1 MAEPAQDPHPDFAM
15 LATSWDMS
23 MEADGYGA
31 ATRRGYGKALGSF
44 VAWLTE
50 HSPGT
55 GPATVVR
62 DDVRGWLVELRR
74 TRAQNTAR
82 TYYAGVRHFF
92 RWLHAEGETD
102 RDPCEGIRSP
112 SPAEPVTEVIAAADL
127 RRLVETCAGRDFV
140 SRRDRAILLLFLD
153 GGLRLAELAELSIA
167 DVDVRERMVYVVGK
181 GSGRSGPRHRA
192 VPLGIKAAQALD
204 RYLRERRRHPWA
216 SCDALWLGARGR
228 GPITAAGIKRMLQR
242 RGESVGLTIHPH
254 MLRHVWAHEF
264 RAAGGSEGDLM
275 LIGGWK
281 SRAMLDRYGRSAAAE
296 RARDAARRYSLGD
309 RL

>member
-1 MAEPAQDPHPDFAM
+1 MLAPAQGPHPDFAV
-15 LATSWDMS
+15 LGDSWQMS

-31 ATRRGYGKALGSF
+31 ATRNGYSKAMGSF
-44 VAWLTE
+44 AAWLAE
-50 HSPGT
+50 HSPGS
-55 GPATVVR
+55 GPCDTTR

-82 TYYAGVRHFF
+82 TYFAGVRHFF
-92 RWLHAEGETD
+92 RFLHAEGEID

-112 SPAEPVTEVIAAADL
+112 SPAEPVTEVVSPADL
-127 RRLVETCAGRDFV
+127 SRLVESCAGRDFIA
-140 SRRDRAILLLFLD
+140 RRDRAIILLFLD
-153 GGLRLAELAELSIA
+153 GGLRLAELSGLTTA
-167 DVDVRERMVYVVGK
+167 DVDLRERMVYVVGK
-181 GSGRSGPRHRA
+181 GSSRSGPRHRA

-216 SCDALWLGARGR
+216 DHDALWLGARGR
-228 GPITAAGIKRMLQR
+228 GPISAGGVKRMLER
-242 RGESVGLTIHPH
+242 RGEAVGLTLHPH
-254 MLRHVWAHEF
+254 MLRHVWAHQF